1 MSNSTLGFQNPTT
14 TNKSLD
20 TEQLNVGGTM
30 VERERVQITGDR
42 SDAIT
47 QVLNSTA
54 APTMWGPVVHSL
66 QDTRLDS
73 LNDGVNTLA
82 TAPAYTGDFTFSGGP
97 GVILELKGSST
108 KTIQVL
114 EIYYTKPSAQ
124 AELTI
129 SKRSAAAS
137 GGASATPTK
146 VPHSSANAAASATL
160 TTYTSVPTPGTLTGQ
175 IFNDIV
181 GTSDRISLKWG
192 DNNVQPPTLSGTSQA
207 LTLEAGVAAF
217 HRGHIK
223 WTEL

>member
-129 SKRSAAAS
+129 SKRSAAAWWS
-137 GGASATPTK
+137 LS
-146 VPHSSANAAASATL
+146 HSNQGPPLQRQRRRLSHPDHLHLGPNPRNP
-160 TTYTSVPTPGTLTGQ
+160 YWP
-175 IFNDIV
+175 DI
-181 GTSDRISLKWG
+181 
-192 DNNVQPPTLSGTSQA
+192 Q
-207 LTLEAGVAAF
+207 
-217 HRGHIK
+217 
-223 WTEL
+223 